1 MHGLIHIYYGLN
13 LLLHQMKTIFII
25 NKAFETEELTDQ
37 LSVSFVTGPES
48 GFSEEE
54 KSFLSNNDVKMRLI
68 GKNVL
73 RAETAPL
80 VISTLIQNHFGRI

>member
-1 MHGLIHIYYGLN
+1 MSI
-13 LLLHQMKTIFII
+13 
-25 NKAFETEELTDQ
+25 
-37 LSVSFVTGPES
+37 SFVTGPES

-54 KSFLSNNDVKMRLI
+54 KSFLSNNGAKIRLI